1 MYLLETMAR
10 KKRGRAKIGVSKQ
23 SKHVARKRGTPN
35 LAEAAKKAAEGGQI
49 TKNKTGV
56 RGEKTL
62 TALKNKSQDTVLP
75 TRASRGEVGDDGGD
89 DDDGDDDDED
99 GDDDDDD
106 DDDEDER
113 DAEKDW
119 PEDTVETHEACVG
132 HIRTEALETGAT
144 VEAGTDMH
152 SNPGKV
158 ICNGS
163 AVSLP
168 RTPLTQSAITTSA
181 TGTAAGGDGGSIL
194 WSSPHPSNSI
204 NSRAPSDGVNVGP
217 RAVTGTTAAAERM
230 LVNTD
235 RTGAGR
241 GSVSRCGGRQRAK
254 LSGRELSP
262 PMHSSHKGSPL
273 GEFGSVFATMQ
284 SFRAKFGEPIT
295 AGTWVE
301 TFPLPLPLPLPTT
314 DPDRDQGSARAP
326 VPVTINVPIARSGQ
340 PHYYH
345 TAHASPEVLRR

>member
-1 MYLLETMAR
+1 M
-10 KKRGRAKIGVSKQ
+10 
-23 SKHVARKRGTPN
+23 
-35 LAEAAKKAAEGGQI
+35 
-49 TKNKTGV
+49 
-56 RGEKTL
+56 
-62 TALKNKSQDTVLP
+62 
-75 TRASRGEVGDDGGD
+75 
-89 DDDGDDDDED
+89 
-99 GDDDDDD
+99 
-106 DDDEDER
+106 
-113 DAEKDW
+113 
-119 PEDTVETHEACVG
+119 
-132 HIRTEALETGAT
+132 
-144 VEAGTDMH
+144 
-152 SNPGKV
+152 
-158 ICNGS
+158 
-163 AVSLP
+163 
-168 RTPLTQSAITTSA
+168 
-181 TGTAAGGDGGSIL
+181 IL
-194 WSSPHPSNSI
+194 WRSPHPSRSQNSDPSHGVDVG
-204 NSRAPSDGVNVGP
+204 SRAV
-217 RAVTGTTAAAERM
+217 AGTTAAHESM